1 MKLLN
6 LCEIIFSIAALTCCN
21 AFSQSYDNN
30 WVFGDSVFLNFE
42 MDDPESGISSIITN
56 EACASISDSIGN
68 LLFYTN
74 GELVWNRN
82 HEIMENGEDLEIGGI
97 LSPFGSSLTQG
108 VIIVPKPDFNN
119 IFYVFQIQAGL
130 INGLDFT
137 TVDMSLNDGLGDILE
152 KNIHFFDIK
161 IQEKM
166 QFVKHGNG
174 RDWWLLVRRFDTI
187 TAELRNIDFVK
198 FLITPD
204 GIEGPLFQHIG
215 PEYDEDF
222 DTGWGQMVFSPD
234 GSKLLFPRQSE
245 LNIFD
250 FDRCTGELS
259 NCIRVQNLDMSAYGC
274 SFSPDG
280 TKIYVN
286 GACEKKLFQFC
297 LSCDGEPIDSTK
309 ELVYDG
315 PTGNY
320 CQGQQLLGPDGK
332 IYLVTA
338 YNVLPNDIFNVKN
351 QNLSVINNP
360 NELYPFCDFDTNT
373 VSLGTRRVIF
383 GLPNMPNYNL
393 GPLAGSECDTLGTA
407 INNFNEENKL
417 TIYPNPVNDNLTLH
431 SSNNS
436 ELIYNI
442 QTIQGQKILNGKFV
456 KQENIYFKNYPAGIY
471 LVEIKDE
478 TGKLLQFKKI
488 VKD

>member
-1 MKLLN
+1 MAKV
-6 LCEIIFSIAALTCCN
+6 IIVCIAAFICCN

-30 WVFGDSVFLNFE
+30 WIFGDSASLNFE
-42 MDDPESGISSIITN
+42 SVDPVSGVSSIMTY

-74 GELVWNRN
+74 GEKVWNRN
-82 HEIMENGEDLEIGGI
+82 HEIMENGEELEIGGV

-108 VIIVPKPDFNN
+108 VIVVPKPEIKNML
-119 IFYVFQIQAGL
+119 YVIQIQAGS
-130 INGLDFT
+130 IDGLNYS
-137 TVDMSLNDGLGDILE
+137 VIDMSLNDGLGKVSE

-166 QFVKHGNG
+166 QSVKHGNG

-187 TAELRNIDFVK
+187 TAELRNIEFVR
-198 FLITPD
+198 FLITPE
-204 GIEGPLFQHIG
+204 GIEGPFYQNIG
-215 PEYDEDF
+215 PTYDENF
-222 DTGWGQMVFSPD
+222 DTGWGQMIFSQD

-245 LNIFD
+245 LDIFD

-259 NCIRVQNLDMSAYGC
+259 NLIRIQNLDMAAYGC

-280 TKIYVN
+280 SKIYVN
-286 GACEKKLFQFC
+286 GACEKKLYQFC

-315 PTGNY
+315 PTGSY

-332 IYLVTA
+332 IYLVTG
-338 YNVLPNDIFNVKN
+338 YSTLPNDIFNVKN
-351 QNLSVINNP
+351 QNLSVINSP
-360 NELYPFCDFDTNT
+360 NEIYPLCNFDTNT

-393 GPLAGSECDTLGTA
+393 GALAGSECDTLGTA
-407 INNFNEENKL
+407 INNVMEGNE
-417 TIYPNPVNDNLTLH
+417 IIVYPNPVNDNLTLH

-436 ELIYNI
+436 ELNYTI
-442 QTIQGQKILNGKFV
+442 QTIQGQIILRGKIV
-456 KQENIYFKNYPAGIY
+456 KQSTINFKNYSVGIY
-471 LVEIKDE
+471 LVEIYDSA
-478 TGKLLQFKKI
+478 GKLLEFKKI
-488 VKD
+488 VKS